1 MYFNL
6 YLFVGVEVGLSIPS
20 LAAAELAWLALGVED
35 TGCNVLRISDLRF
48 LGVDVGVPFLFLEF
62 EDGVCF
68 SVLGVETLL
77 AAITSVSTFFW
88 LLTVFV

>member
-35 TGCNVLRISDLRF
+35 TGCNVLRISRGGISEQNLKYA
-48 LGVDVGVPFLFLEF
+48 LH
-62 EDGVCF
+62 
-68 SVLGVETLL
+68 
-77 AAITSVSTFFW
+77 
-88 LLTVFV
+88 